1 MGQCFG
7 TGEKTPAAAPAAG
20 EERASVE
27 KQLQAAA
34 LRAARVVFVLGGPG
48 SGKGTQ
54 CEKIVARYGYTHLST
69 GDLLRAEVASGSAR
83 GVELKTMESGA
94 LVTLDV
100 VLGLLKDAM
109 LRAAPTARGF
119 LIDGFPRELEQAKRF
134 EAEVR
139 AAPLFVVPTSF
150 LLLTSAHLSS
160 ARM

>member
-7 TGEKTPAAAPAAG
+7 TGTKETAAAMSD
-20 EERASVE
+20 ERASVG

-34 LRAARVVFVLGGPG
+34 LRAARVIFVLGGPG

-83 GVELKTMESGA
+83 GVELKKTMESGA

-109 LRAAPTARGF
+109 LQAAPTARGF
-119 LIDGFPRELEQAKRF
+119 LIDGFPRELEQATRF
-134 EAEVR
+134 ENEVR
-139 AAPLFVVPTSF
+139 AALPN
-150 LLLTSAHLSS
+150 LLLSS
-160 ARM
+160 H